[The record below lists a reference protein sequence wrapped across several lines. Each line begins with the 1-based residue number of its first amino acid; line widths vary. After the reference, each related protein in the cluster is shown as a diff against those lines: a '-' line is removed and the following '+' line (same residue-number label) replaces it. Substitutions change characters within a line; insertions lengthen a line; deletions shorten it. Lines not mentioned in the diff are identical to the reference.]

1 MTRYVVLG
9 AGAVGGVVGARLALA
24 GFPVALVARGE
35 HLARLRADGL
45 TLETPTGTEVLDV
58 HVAARPG
65 DLAWAG
71 PTVVLLAVKSQQT
84 TAALDDLAAHAP
96 PETPVVCLQNGVANE
111 AAVLRRFE
119 NTYGICVILPLG
131 ARRPRPGRP
140 ALPPGAG
147 HPRRRPLPRRRRRHL
162 RAGVRGPAPRRLRV
176 GAAARHHGLEAPQAA
191 DEPRQRRPGRL
202 APGDATDRLLEL
214 VRDEGEAALAAAGI
228 PVVTAEQ
235 DRERRGDLLQVGER
249 HPEIRGGSTWQ
260 SVARGTGDVETDYLT
275 GEVVLLGRLHGV
287 PTRPT
292 PRSSTPRAAS
302 SPPAGRSPASTPPR
316 CWRPSDPGY
325 RAVER
330 KWKVASE
337 ASAGTGQRLV
347 TTLARV

>member
-9 AGAVGGVVGARLALA
+9 AGAVGGVVGARLELA

-119 NTYGICVILPLG
+119 NTYGICVMLPSGHVAPGRVVQRCHPVPGILDVGRYPGGVDDTCEQVSEDL
-131 ARRPRPGRP
+131 RRAGFASVPRPDIMAWKHRKLLMNLGN
-140 ALPPGAG
+140 A
-147 HPRRRPLPRRRRRHL
+147 
-162 RAGVRGPAPRRLRV
+162 V
-176 GAAARHHGLEAPQAA
+176 QAA
-191 DEPRQRRPGRL
+191 F

-249 HPEIRGGSTWQ
+249 HPDIRGGSTWQ

-287 PTRPT
+287 PTPAN
-292 PRSSTPRAAS
+292 AAVQHATRRLVAARG
-302 SPPAGRSPASTPPR
+302 P
-316 CWRPSDPGY
+316 
-325 RAVER
+325 
-330 KWKVASE
+330 VASLDAAE
-337 ASAGTGQRLV
+337 VLA
-347 TTLARV
+347 TL